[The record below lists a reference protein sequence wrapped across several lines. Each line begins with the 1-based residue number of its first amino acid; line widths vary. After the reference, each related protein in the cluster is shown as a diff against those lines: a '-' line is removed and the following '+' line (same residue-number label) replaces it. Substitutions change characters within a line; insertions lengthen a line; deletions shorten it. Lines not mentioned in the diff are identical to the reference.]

1 MDDNT
6 EANSRSGPAVSP
18 EGRGEWVF
26 RTCRGN
32 MEDEKANTED
42 GLVTTLLAAALVFKS
57 RVQLAELGG
66 GEIVVGDPVQ
76 A

>member
-1 MDDNT
+1 
-6 EANSRSGPAVSP
+6 
-18 EGRGEWVF
+18 
-26 RTCRGN
+26 